1 MVKKYAA
8 ATATGII
15 TTLILCALFAV
26 IASHSPDPAKL
37 YRPLGYA
44 AYLCGAAACSIA
56 GAKMIDDSAL
66 IGAALSCGIF
76 TLLAATL
83 SLLFRDQNTAPFL
96 TSLIFYLAGMILAVI
111 IGLIFEKRGASPAR
125 SRKNMMKRMKK
136 R

>member
-1 MVKKYAA
+1 MVKKYAVS
-8 ATATGII
+8 TATGII
-15 TTLILCALFAV
+15 TTLALCALFAV
-26 IASHSPDPAKL
+26 IASRSPDPARL

-44 AYLCGAAACSIA
+44 AYLCGCASCAIAAAKI
-56 GAKMIDDSAL
+56 IDNNAL
-66 IGAALSCGIF
+66 IGTTLSCGIYTLF
-76 TLLAATL
+76 TATL

-96 TSLIFYLAGMILAVI
+96 TSLIFYLAGMIIALI